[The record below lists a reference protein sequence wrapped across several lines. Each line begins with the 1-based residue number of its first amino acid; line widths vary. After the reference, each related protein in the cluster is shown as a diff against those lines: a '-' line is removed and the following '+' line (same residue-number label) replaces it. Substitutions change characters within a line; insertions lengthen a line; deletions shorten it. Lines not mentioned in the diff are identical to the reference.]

1 MASSL
6 VPLLLLLLLLST
18 SSDAVYGRQH
28 HRHAPI
34 PSPKADAAPTA
45 SPAIRQACCATR
57 SPDLCQS
64 TLSHLSPS
72 LPANPSAL
80 DLVLGAISAA
90 SNGLQTARANAQAIL
105 NASASNFNRTN
116 AARNCLD
123 FLSLSNHRLAAA
135 SLAVPAGAL
144 ADARAFAGAA
154 ELYQYDCWSALKY
167 VNDTQQV
174 VDAMAFLANLANVT
188 GGATAMVAALQR
200 YGANISLWAPPQ
212 TERDG
217 YWPDATVASPSGEG
231 ARKEFPRPGTPP
243 DATVCKEGG
252 CLFGSVQAAV
262 DAAPEH
268 SAGRYV
274 IYIKEGVYEETVRV
288 PFVKTNLVFIGDG
301 MGKTVI
307 TGSLNADT
315 VGVSTYNSA
324 TVGEYHLY
332 SHHLLLPCE
341 ETLMTAKPCNRF
353 SSVCLSTG
361 VSGDGF
367 MARNLTFANTA
378 GPDKHQAVA
387 FRSDS
392 DLSVLESVE
401 FLGHQDTLYAH
412 SLRQFY
418 KSCRIAGTVDFI
430 FGNSATVFHDCLIFV
445 LPRQLNP
452 EHGESNTVTA
462 HGRTDPAQSTGF
474 VFDHCAINGSDE
486 YLALYRS
493 KPDVHRV
500 YLGRPWKEYSRTVF
514 IDCNLAEIV
523 RPEGWETWNGSVDF
537 ALKTLFYGEFGSSG
551 PGANVTARVPWSS
564 QIPAEHLGAYSV
576 ENFIQGD
583 QWIPFDL

>member
-6 VPLLLLLLLLST
+6 FRPLLLLLLLLST
-18 SSDAVYGRQH
+18 SSDAVHGRQH
-28 HRHAPI
+28 RTHAPI
-34 PSPKADAAPTA
+34 PSPKADA
-45 SPAIRQACCATR
+45 SPAIRQACSATR
-57 SPDLCQS
+57 SPDLCQAA
-64 TLSHLSPS
+64 LSHLSPS

-80 DLVLGAISAA
+80 DLALAAISAA

-105 NASASNFNRTN
+105 DASASNLNRTN
-116 AARNCLD
+116 AARNCLE

-135 SLAVPAGAL
+135 FGALPAGAL
-144 ADARAFAGAA
+144 ADARAFAGAS

-167 VNDTQQV
+167 VNGTQQV
-174 VDAMAFLANLANVT
+174 ADAMTFLADLANVT
-188 GGATAMVAALQR
+188 GAATAMVAALQR
-200 YGANISLWAPPQ
+200 YGADISLWAPPQ

-217 YWPDATVASPSGEG
+217 YWPDATSASPSGVT
-231 ARKEFPRPGTPP
+231 ARKEFPQPGTPP
-243 DATVCKEGG
+243 DATVCKEDG
-252 CLFGSVQAAV
+252 CQFGAVQAAV

-268 SAGRYV
+268 NAGGYV

-288 PFVKTNLVFIGDG
+288 PFEKTNLVFIGDG

-315 VGVSTYNSA
+315 VGVTTYNTA
-324 TVGEYHLY
+324 TVGQRQVFDSCRLVVTE
-332 SHHLLLPCE
+332 
-341 ETLMTAKPCNRF
+341 KF
-353 SSVCLSTG
+353 SSVCLFTG

-367 MARNLTFANTA
+367 MARDLTFANTA

-412 SLRQFY
+412 SLRQYY
-418 KSCRIAGTVDFI
+418 KSCRISGTVDFI
-430 FGNSATVFHDCLIFV
+430 FGNSAVVFHDCLVFV

-474 VFDHCAINGSDE
+474 VFDHCTINGSDE

-493 KPDVHRV
+493 NPTVHRT

-514 IDCNLAEIV
+514 INCNLAEIV
-523 RPEGWETWNGSVDF
+523 RPEGWEPWSGDF
-537 ALKTLFYGEFGSSG
+537 ALQTLFYGEFGSSG
-551 PGANVTARVPWSS
+551 PGANASARVPWSS
-564 QIPAEHLGAYSV
+564 QIPAEHLGIYSV